1 MDIRTKRLTNKKN
14 FDIIGVLKN
23 KDMLQL
29 KIESSVINLNGEQ
42 NNLNNFNQ
50 QGNNE
55 NSINQ
60 ALSNQNFNKNTSRKI
75 NLGLIIGVIVII
87 ILSCIIIIGYNV
99 YKNNSDEEKNFL
111 LRIDDVFSII
121 GRGTIVTGIVERG
134 TVKLNDEVYII
145 GMDKEIIATV
155 VTNIE
160 AFRKKLDSAT
170 VGDNIGIT
178 LKNVEK
184 EQLQAGQVVAHS
196 NSIVTTKKFDAE
208 LSFVSTEDAVV
219 EKSFTDILYLQF
231 YFGTDIDGKINLL
244 EGIEIVNPSDN
255 VTATINLKNSIAM
268 DIGTKFDVK
277 ENGKIIAN
285 GVVTR
290 VY

>member
-1 MDIRTKRLTNKKN
+1 M
-14 FDIIGVLKN
+14 
-23 KDMLQL
+23 
-29 KIESSVINLNGEQ
+29 INLNGEQ

-87 ILSCIIIIGYNV
+87 ILSCIVIIGYNV

-121 GRGTIVTGIVERG
+121 GRGTIVTGVVERG

-184 EQLQAGQVVAHS
+184 KQLQAGQVVAHS

-244 EGIEIVNPSDN
+244 EGIEKVNPGDN
-255 VTATINLKNSIAM
+255 VTATIDLKNSIAM